1 MAVQKEIWLSSIV
14 GLLFAQNSF
23 MAKAFNADEYVNQGK
38 TVHIPQAGAPS
49 GVKKTAPNCPQAS
62 SSAKTPI

>member
-38 TVHIPQAGAPS
+38 TVHIPQAGAPPVS
-49 GVKKTAPNCPQAS
+49 KKTAPNCPQPS
-62 SSAKTPI
+62 NSAKTPI